1 VTFRRLMRG
10 VVTSPFDLV
19 LGYDP
24 SAEISRLET
33 CHTAPFL
40 AAGRQYDSR
49 PSKRFTCLSMGR
61 DV

>member
-1 VTFRRLMRG
+1 MRG

-33 CHTAPFL
+33 CHTTAFL
-40 AAGRQYDSR
+40 AEVRQYDRRS
-49 PSKRFTCLSMGR
+49 SKKFTYLSMGR
-61 DV
+61 DA